1 MIERVT
7 GIDGARVM
15 IAHVRGP
22 GHSIELIEYS
32 GPDDRATVRPWPCD
46 TGFCH
51 IAYDVS
57 GLDELIAAASA
68 YGVVPAGEIIT
79 VDQGSSRGARVV
91 YLRDADDITFEFIEK
106 PA

>member
-57 GLDELIAAASA
+57 GLDELIADASA